1 MDPIQQLKERL
12 SKHPELKFKATSNTV
27 VVDAPSGTG
36 FSVSFHVAGGEY
48 VVHFDGWHECFGSV
62 DDALNC
68 FYFAYSGLC
77 RLVVTYRGRLPV
89 KWVLEHLNGVD
100 WQAHSEVRHFLA
112 PFWRRERVEYRQNP
126 DVFQAG

>member
-68 FYFAYSGLC
+68 FISHTAVYAGSWSRIADGSRSSG
-77 RLVVTYRGRLPV
+77 
-89 KWVLEHLNGVD
+89 
-100 WQAHSEVRHFLA
+100 S
-112 PFWRRERVEYRQNP
+112 
-126 DVFQAG
+126 